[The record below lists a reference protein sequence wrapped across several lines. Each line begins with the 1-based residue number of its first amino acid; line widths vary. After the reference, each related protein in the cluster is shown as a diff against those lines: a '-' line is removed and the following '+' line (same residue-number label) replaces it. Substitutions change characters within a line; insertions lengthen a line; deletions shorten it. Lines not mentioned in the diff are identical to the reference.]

1 MATASVS
8 CDLDQI
14 GETAGVV
21 WRLLDENGPLTMARI
36 VKQSGAPRDLAL
48 LALGWLAREDK
59 IAIDGESRGRVVSL
73 RLNC

>member
-21 WRLLDENGPLTMARI
+21 WRLLDTSGPMSMAKI
-36 VKQSGAPRDLAL
+36 IKDTGAPRDLVL

-73 RLNC
+73 R

>member
-21 WRLLDENGPLTMARI
+21 WRLLDERGPLSMAKI
-36 VKQSGAPRDLAL
+36 IKESGAPRDLVL
-48 LALGWLAREDK
+48 LGLGWLAREDK
-59 IAIDGESRGRVVSL
+59 IAIDSEARGRVISL
-73 RLNC
+73 R